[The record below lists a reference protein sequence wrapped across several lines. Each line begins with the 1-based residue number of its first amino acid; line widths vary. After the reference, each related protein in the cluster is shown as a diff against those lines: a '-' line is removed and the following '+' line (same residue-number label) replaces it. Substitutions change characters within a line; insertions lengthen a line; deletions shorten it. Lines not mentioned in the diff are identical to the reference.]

1 MAVERRRTG
10 RLHPKDRSVSG
21 GRRQPSLLLREECG
35 AAAGEEGR
43 RSRCRPRPGRRQ
55 TRRDERP
62 YRASPASRQ
71 QRTTLAV
78 GASSARSVPPA
89 RQPSRCHGHHASLA
103 AQRCAPRPTRHRP
116 CRARCR
122 RRIEPIG
129 ETEPLPSR
137 TCSNQAGASKSESN
151 DAISASGALN
161 RPRLSS
167 GGTTASTASSFSEGS
182 MRR

>member
-62 YRASPASRQ
+62 YRASPASSAENDAGGR
-71 QRTTLAV
+71 RLISTLSAA
-78 GASSARSVPPA
+78 GASALPLSRPPRLPRSPTMRAAPDTAQTMSSTMPA
-89 RQPSRCHGHHASLA
+89 QD
-103 AQRCAPRPTRHRP
+103 
-116 CRARCR
+116 
-122 RRIEPIG
+122 G
-129 ETEPLPSR
+129 ETEPLQSR